1 MLHYPQR
8 DLSHCLCKLKIII
21 SINLFIYCR
30 ESNQVQMV
38 NTATRTAHELR
49 VYYRRHI
56 YSRGVIVYFYHL
68 QHYALYMVNI
78 K

>member
-1 MLHYPQR
+1 
-8 DLSHCLCKLKIII
+8 
-21 SINLFIYCR
+21 
-30 ESNQVQMV
+30 MV

-68 QHYALYMVNI
+68 QHYALYMVNMKKTI
-78 K
+78 IVTNSALGTYMLQCAEKMY